1 MIRRILGFAL
11 LALVALVALKII
23 VGLLGVLM
31 GLAITVLVFAAFGYV
46 FYLVLRVI
54 SPATAAKVREAIG
67 QAGRGKTEVL

>member
-31 GLAITVLVFAAFGYV
+31 GLAITVLVFAGLGYG

-67 QAGRGKTEVL
+67 RQQIRGS